1 MVYSIYIYT
10 IYIYY
15 IIYKYTVYIVTGTAA
30 PQYPRD
36 QRLETEDAREKLDDL
51 LGQLHL
57 EERQHV
63 LSQARRWRRGG

>member
-1 MVYSIYIYT
+1 MVYSIYIYIHY
-10 IYIYY
+10 IYIY
-15 IIYKYTVYIVTGTAA
+15 IITGTAA

-36 QRLETEDAREKLDDL
+36 QRLETEDVREKLDDL

>member
-1 MVYSIYIYT
+1 MLYIYIHIVCIYIWYIVYIYT
-10 IYIYY
+10 LYIYY
-15 IIYKYTVYIVTGTAA
+15 IITGTAA

-36 QRLETEDAREKLDDL
+36 QRLETEDVREKLDDL

-63 LSQARRWRRGG
+63 LSQARR

>member
-1 MVYSIYIYT
+1 MCIYIWYIVYIYIYP

-15 IIYKYTVYIVTGTAA
+15 IITGTAA

-36 QRLETEDAREKLDDL
+36 QRLETEDVREKLDDL

-63 LSQARRWRRGG
+63 LSQARR